1 MKLQSI
7 TLTNFLCYYGND
19 NKLNFENGLNLIL
32 GANGYGKSKL
42 YDAFQWVFKDGI
54 TDDAAPGRIKNTSF
68 LKKEL
73 ISEKALLEC
82 AIGENVFC
90 EVIIE
95 VSDSSSTYQLKR
107 KYIVSKKDATTWV
120 EAKASSFEV
129 YKKDV
134 IHFKP
139 LDQDLTMTIPNR
151 LIADEVMPYVW
162 FQGEKGVNSII
173 DTSSKDALKRVIE
186 KLSDIEKWDEYST
199 IMQKAATTAG
209 SDFNKEL
216 KSKTSKQK
224 EYDELVSKQSCLIRN
239 LEKNQEELKNATLNH
254 EAANNKFNSIL
265 GKLDSAQKITDL
277 DRRRKQKAKELETTI
292 QGIESF
298 QLTFTKRLFSD
309 YWLLMGMDK
318 LVSKFEEKYKT
329 YNDFVSQRKVA
340 DAIAKANMNS
350 QTRLPRGIPERMH
363 LQRMLDQELCLV
375 CNRPAKQGTP
385 EYKAIQELLPE
396 LTKVIDTKPDIESD
410 LRRLWN
416 TSFSMADKFGNAETE
431 IADAIKDRDKLIR
444 KKEELEEEIKKLDAD
459 INNEILNSGIDRATD
474 IVSMAEVTNQDIQ
487 TYSKAKG
494 RLELEQETI
503 EKELKVVDSRLKQL
517 SVGNIDPI
525 FLRKKELLDDLVELT
540 ARVKE
545 KQYKKLVQQLEK
557 AANFHY
563 ENINKPT
570 GAFYG
575 KIKFVET
582 SIGGYLPENFDDNGQ
597 RVSNPNTSQTSSLK
611 LSIILAIMSA
621 NHDRGYNNRYP
632 LIADAPISDFDP
644 LKKKSFLIETANT
657 FHQSIVIIYD
667 YLESDTERSNR
678 FKPDLGKIKDL
689 QNEIEKNG
697 KNLTVHYLD
706 IPNGVS
712 TTNRTELSV
721 KIRPLN
727 LI

>member
-1 MKLQSI
+1 MKLHSI
-7 TLTNFLCYYGND
+7 SLTNFLCYYGTN
-19 NKLNFENGLNLIL
+19 NKLTFDDGLNLIL

-54 TDDAAPGRIKNTSF
+54 TDDSAPGRIKNTSF
-68 LKKEL
+68 LKREL

-82 AIGENVFC
+82 AVGDKVSC
-90 EVIIE
+90 EVMIE
-95 VSDSSSTYQLKR
+95 VSDNTTLYQIKR
-107 KYIVSKKDATTWV
+107 KYFASKKNTDTWI

-139 LDQDLTMTIPNR
+139 LEEDLALTIPNR
-151 LIADEVMPYVW
+151 LISDEVMPYVW

-186 KLSDIEKWDEYST
+186 KLSDIEKWDEYSA
-199 IMQKAATTAG
+199 IIQKAATTAG
-209 SDFNKEL
+209 NDFNKEL
-216 KSKTSKQK
+216 KNNNRNQQ
-224 EYDELVSKQSCLIRN
+224 EYDSLVVQQSSLRTKLERSK
-239 LEKNQEELKNATLNH
+239 EELSNAISNH
-254 EAANNKFNSIL
+254 ESASNKFNSIL
-265 GKLDSAQKITDL
+265 GKLPSAQKINEL
-277 DRRRKQKAKELETTI
+277 DAKRKQKATDLEATI
-292 QGIESF
+292 NGIEFF
-298 QLTFTKRLFSD
+298 QLNFTKRIFSD
-309 YWLLMGMDK
+309 YWLLMGTEK
-318 LVSKFEEKYKT
+318 LVSQFEEKYKI

-340 DAIAKANMNS
+340 EAIAKANTNS

-363 LQRMLDQELCLV
+363 LQRMLDQQTCLV
-375 CNRPAKQGTP
+375 CNRPAKKGTP
-385 EYKAIQELLPE
+385 EYNSIQELLPE
-396 LTKVIDTKPDIESD
+396 LTKVIDSKPDIESD

-416 TSFSMADKFGNAETE
+416 TSFSMTDKFGNAEME
-431 IADAIKDRDKLIR
+431 IAESIKERDKLLLN
-444 KKEELEEEIKKLDAD
+444 KTELEEEIKRLDAD

-487 TYSKAKG
+487 NYSRAKG

-503 EKELKVVDSRLKQL
+503 EKDLKGVDARLKQL

-525 FLRKKELLDDLVELT
+525 FLKKKELLDDLVELT

-545 KQYKKLVQQLEK
+545 KQYKGLVQQLET
-557 AANFHY
+557 AANIHY

-575 KIKFVET
+575 RIKFIET
-582 SIGGYLPENFDDNGQ
+582 TGGGYLPENFDDNGQ

-621 NHDRGYNNRYP
+621 NLDRGYNNRYP

-644 LKKKSFLIETANT
+644 LKKKSFLIEIAKT
-657 FHQSIVIIYD
+657 FNQSIVIVYD
-667 YLESDTERSNR
+667 FLEGDSERTNR
-678 FKPDLGKIKDL
+678 FKP
-689 QNEIEKNG
+689 EIEKIKELQKEIEKSG
-697 KNLTVHYLD
+697 KKFTVHHLD
-706 IPNGVS
+706 IPDGIS
-712 TTNRTELSV
+712 TTNRSELSI
-721 KIRPLN
+721 KIKPVN

>member
-1 MKLQSI
+1 MKLHSI
-7 TLTNFLCYYGND
+7 SLTNFLCYYGSN
-19 NKLNFENGLNLIL
+19 NKLTFDDGLNLIL

-54 TDDAAPGRIKNTSF
+54 TDDSAPGRIKNTSF

-73 ISEKALLEC
+73 ISEKALMEC
-82 AIGENVFC
+82 EVGENVFC
-90 EVIIE
+90 EVVIE

-107 KYIVSKKDATTWV
+107 KYFASKKDATTWV
-120 EAKASSFEV
+120 EAKTSSFEV

-139 LDQDLTMTIPNR
+139 LDEDSALSIPNR
-151 LIADEVMPYVW
+151 LIGDEVMPYVW

-186 KLSDIEKWDEYST
+186 KLSDIEKWDEYSA

-209 SDFNKEL
+209 NDFNKEL
-216 KSKTSKQK
+216 KNNNRNQQ
-224 EYDELVSKQSCLIRN
+224 EYDSLVVQQSSLKGK
-239 LEKNQEELKNATLNH
+239 LEKSKEELNNAVLNH

-277 DRRRKQKAKELETTI
+277 DKRRKQKASDLEATI
-292 QGIESF
+292 NGIESF

-309 YWLLMGMDK
+309 YWLLMGTEK
-318 LVSKFEEKYKT
+318 LVSNFEEKYKV

-340 DAIAKANMNS
+340 EAIAKANTNS

-363 LQRMLDQELCLV
+363 LQRMLDQQLCLV

-385 EYKAIQELLPE
+385 EYKAIQDLLPE

-416 TSFSMADKFGNAETE
+416 SSFSMSDKFGNAEAE
-431 IADAIKDRDKLIR
+431 IAEAIKDRDKLLL
-444 KKEELEEEIKKLDAD
+444 KKSELEEEIKKLDAD

-487 TYSKAKG
+487 NYSKAKG
-494 RLELEQETI
+494 RLEVEQETI
-503 EKELKVVDSRLKQL
+503 EKDLKGVDTRLKQL

-545 KQYKKLVQQLEK
+545 KQYKGLVQQLEK

-582 SIGGYLPENFDDNGQ
+582 SVGGYLPENFDDNGQ

-621 NHDRGYNNRYP
+621 NQDRGYNNRYP

-644 LKKKSFLIETANT
+644 LKKKSFLIETAKT

-667 YLESDTERSNR
+667 FLESDSERTNR
-678 FKPDLGKIKDL
+678 FKP
-689 QNEIEKNG
+689 EIEKIKELQNAIEKSG
-697 KNLTVHYLD
+697 KKFTVHYLD
-706 IPNGVS
+706 IPDGIS
-712 TTNRTELSV
+712 TTNRSELSV